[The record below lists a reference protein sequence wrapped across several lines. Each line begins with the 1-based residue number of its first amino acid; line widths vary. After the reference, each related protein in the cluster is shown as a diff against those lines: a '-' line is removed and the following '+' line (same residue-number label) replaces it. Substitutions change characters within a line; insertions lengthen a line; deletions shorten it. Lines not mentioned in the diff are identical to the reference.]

1 VESTGMGLDS
11 TGFHRNNRIPAGME
25 PESTGIGFNYLI
37 PEEHPYIIIILLLFF
52 NLICLYFYI

>member
-25 PESTGIGFNYLI
+25 LESTGIDFNYLI
-37 PEEHPYIIIILLLFF
+37 PEEHPYIIIIILLFF
-52 NLICLYFYI
+52 NLI